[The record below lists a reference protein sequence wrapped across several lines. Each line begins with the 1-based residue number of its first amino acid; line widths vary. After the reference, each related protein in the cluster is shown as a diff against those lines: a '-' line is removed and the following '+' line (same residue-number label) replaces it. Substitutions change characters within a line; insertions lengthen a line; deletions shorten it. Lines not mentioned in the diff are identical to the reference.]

1 MAGPCYRIGLL
12 WRMAEVTLG
21 RGLFRSIDLSK
32 RTSTTELA
40 ALLHPMMQKQSGFHT
55 HSHNNSTFFVQ
66 VPAEELWKGVV
77 SVSNAGK
84 KKGRGKRVGRKKATD
99 LNKGQ
104 YLGTGKGNFVW
115 PGLNVPIIKG
125 REVLTLKQLPPDPK
139 RSEEIIKLRDQM
151 SRIRYTAN
159 PPLLRGWSGSRFPG
173 QSVGPP
179 DPVGDY
185 TFEGFDSRVLE
196 FKLVTN
202 MTGTLGRK
210 MSFSALVVTGNK
222 NGLIGFGLGKAQL
235 GKAAIRVAKN
245 RAAQRLRF
253 IPLYKN
259 HTVYHN
265 MFTQYHKSRVF
276 IHKKEEGF
284 GLRCHRALKTTC
296 ELIGI
301 KDLHCKV
308 EGSTKNVNA
317 ITNAF
322 LDALINQETHSE
334 LADRMGYHVVEF
346 RKERDNLPVVVAS
359 PSNGIA
365 ENSELKDEEE
375 DLQVDFE
382 RLYYGGKCELKRRPK
397 KWFFENTKS
406 WKKKSA
412 EMHAVRNQPQAQ
424 ILRRAGLW

>member
-1 MAGPCYRIGLL
+1 MAGSLA
-12 WRMAEVTLG
+12 RMFGNMTITNNCRRLVSLG
-21 RGLFRSIDLSK
+21 SCKRSV
-32 RTSTTELA
+32 RTAYAGTNIVYQQHTS
-40 ALLHPMMQKQSGFHT
+40 FHT
-55 HSHNNSTFFVQ
+55 HPCDNSSFFVQ
-66 VPAEELWKGVV
+66 VSADDLWKGVV
-77 SVSNAGK
+77 GVSNAGK
-84 KKGRGKRVGRKKATD
+84 KKGRGKRVGRKKITD

-104 YLGTGKGNFVW
+104 FIGEGKLNMVW
-115 PGLNVPIIKG
+115 PGLNSPVIKG
-125 REVLTLKQLPPDPK
+125 REVMTRKQLPPDPK
-139 RSEEIIKLRDQM
+139 RGEEMIRLRDQM

-222 NGLIGFGLGKAQL
+222 NGLAGLGLGKAQS
-235 GKAAIRVAKN
+235 GRAAIRVAKN
-245 RAAQRLRF
+245 RAAQRLRY
-253 IPLYKN
+253 IPLYNN

-265 MFTQYHKSRVF
+265 MFTQYHRSKVF

-284 GLRCHRALKTTC
+284 GLRCHRAIKTCC

-308 EGSTKNVNA
+308 EASTKNVNA
-317 ITNAF
+317 VTQAF
-322 LDALINQETHSE
+322 FDALVNQETHGE

-359 PSNGIA
+359 PTSGVVREA
-365 ENSELKDEEE
+365 ELKDEEE
-375 DLQVDFE
+375 DLEVEFD
-382 RLYYGGKCELKRRPK
+382 RLYFGGRCELQRPPK
-397 KWFFENTKS
+397 KWFYSKFKS
-406 WKKKSA
+406 YKKKKA
-412 EMHAVRNQPQAQ
+412 EMHAVRNQPDAQ